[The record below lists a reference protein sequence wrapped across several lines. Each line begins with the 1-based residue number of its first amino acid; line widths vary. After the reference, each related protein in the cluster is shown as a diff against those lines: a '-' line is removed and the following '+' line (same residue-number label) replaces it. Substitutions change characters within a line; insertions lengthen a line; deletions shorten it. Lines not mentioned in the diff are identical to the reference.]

1 MTELLG
7 KQKRVLIVE
16 DDMIISLVIENMV
29 KELGHEVI
37 GKATSGSEAIEIAL
51 ENTPDLIL
59 MDIRLKGEMDGIEAV
74 TQIKE
79 KINTAVIYLTGN
91 SDRVNYDRARAT
103 NFIDLIT
110 KPFTISDLTKSL
122 ELV

>member
-1 MTELLG
+1 MIDTIA
-7 KQKRVLIVE
+7 KNKRVLIVE

-29 KELGHEVI
+29 KELGHEVV
-37 GKATSGSEAIEIAL
+37 GKATSGEEAIRLAKEH
-51 ENTPDLIL
+51 NPDLLL

-74 TQIKE
+74 TIIKE
-79 KINTAVIYLTGN
+79 NMDTAVIYLTGN
-91 SDRVNYDRARAT
+91 SDSVNYDRARET
-103 NFIDLIT
+103 DFVDLIT

>member
-7 KQKRVLIVE
+7 KPKRVLIVE

-37 GKATSGSEAIEIAL
+37 GKATSGSEAIDIAL
-51 ENTPDLIL
+51 ENAPDLIL

-103 NFIDLIT
+103 DFIDLIT
-110 KPFTISDLTKSL
+110 KPFTITDLTKSL